1 MFKKNLLVYLVY
13 RKTHDIELQG
23 KIVPISLRYINRKTH
38 IYISQYNST
47 RLKNRGDSTE
57 RKNKINEKPSN

>member
-23 KIVPISLRYINRKTH
+23 KIVPISLRYINRKTRYK
-38 IYISQYNST
+38 IFKSQMSVST
-47 RLKNRGDSTE
+47 TPHDLKIEVSQQKE
-57 RKNKINEKPSN
+57 KIK